1 MPNPKKFEQLKE
13 IRGALKGSSAVYFL
27 DYQGLNVADISA
39 LRRKLKEARAEF
51 KVAKNTLLKIALDEV
66 GLDASPI
73 LRGPTGVLLTMEDP
87 VAPLKVLMEFAKEK
101 EAIKPKGGFLEGKFF
116 DGSQMK
122 ELSRLP
128 SKNELLAQILG
139 SLQAPIQGLLWAL
152 EGPISNLVFTLQAI
166 AQK

>member
-116 DGSQMK
+116 DGTQMK

>member
-1 MPNPKKFEQLKE
+1 LPNPKKFEQLKE